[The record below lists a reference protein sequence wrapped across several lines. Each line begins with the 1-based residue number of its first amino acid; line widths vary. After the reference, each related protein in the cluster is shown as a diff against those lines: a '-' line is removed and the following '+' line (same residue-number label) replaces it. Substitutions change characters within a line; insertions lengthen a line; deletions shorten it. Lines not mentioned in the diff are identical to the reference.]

1 MEALHW
7 RDYLCPWC
15 WLGRDRSA
23 VFEAHGV
30 TVVHVPYDLHPE
42 VPDTGRAVR
51 PGGRLSQVFDR
62 IGAECGASGIPFH
75 APTRTPNTRRA
86 LETAELVRR
95 HAPDAFAA
103 VDDAF
108 FRANWVDGLDLGDLE
123 VLDQLVADAGA
134 PVDEIVERRADGV
147 GSRAVEESMAI
158 ARDHGVTATPAWLIG
173 SLVIPGVQ
181 PLETIDR
188 WVGRVVARDQQV
200 RRR

>member
-15 WLGRDRSA
+15 WLGRDRSE
-23 VFEAHGV
+23 VFERHGV
-30 TVVHVPYDLHPE
+30 TVVHLPYDLHPD
-42 VPDTGRAVR
+42 VPEGGRAVR

-62 IGAECGASGIPFH
+62 IGAECAEAGIEFR

-95 HAPDAFAA
+95 HAPEAFAA

-108 FRANWVDGLDLGDLE
+108 FRANWVDGLDLGDAE
-123 VLDQLVADAGA
+123 VLDHLLASAGA
-134 PVDEIVERRADGV
+134 PVAEIAERRADGL

-158 ARDHGVTATPAWLIG
+158 A
-173 SLVIPGVQ
+173 
-181 PLETIDR
+181 
-188 WVGRVVARDQQV
+188 
-200 RRR
+200 